1 MKKLLSTF
9 ILSASLCSLN
19 ANDGNESDL
28 STYNI
33 TLEAGYTSQL
43 VVNGVARHGDRSAFA
58 GFGFNKPLSLLDVHG
73 SALLVPEPNGDSSQS
88 HWNLGV
94 GKDLAVG
101 NWGLGL
107 EADVAYRQH
116 AAGIPDSTELSA
128 SASLLNPL
136 ATPFVRVLS
145 DLDLEQD
152 GFSVGLTKSFDVL
165 GADSFSL
172 NVAPVVEWF
181 EYTDYSSFTAA
192 LDLNLTVENGF
203 FSHFQP
209 FGSISYVDSDIDT
222 ADFNFASDDLDG
234 DVNVTVGLKYS
245 F

>member
-19 ANDGNESDL
+19 ANDGNQSDL

-33 TLEAGYTSQL
+33 SLEAGYTSQL

-58 GFGFNKPLSLLDVHG
+58 GFGFNKSLSLLDVKG

-88 HWNLGV
+88 HWSLGV
-94 GKDLAVG
+94 GKDIALG
-101 NWGLGL
+101 GWGLGL
-107 EADVAYRQH
+107 DADVAYRQH

-128 SASLLNPL
+128 TASLLNPL
-136 ATPFVRVLS
+136 ATPFVKVLS

-152 GFSVGLTKSFDVL
+152 GFSVGVTKSFDLL

-172 NVAPVVEWF
+172 NVTPAVEWF
-181 EYTDYSSFTAA
+181 EYTDYNSFLAA
-192 LDLNLTVENGF
+192 VDLNLTVENGF

-209 FGSISYVDSDIDT
+209 FGSITYVDSDIDT
-222 ADFNFASDDLDG
+222 ANFNFASKHLDG

>member
-9 ILSASLCSLN
+9 ILSASLCSLS

-33 TLEAGYTSQL
+33 SLEAGYTSQI

-58 GFGFNKPLSLLDVHG
+58 GFGFNKALPLLNVHG

-88 HWNLGV
+88 HWSLGV

-101 NWGLGL
+101 DWGIGL
-107 EADVAYRQH
+107 DADVAYRQH

-128 SASLLNPL
+128 TASLLNPW
-136 ATPFVRVLS
+136 ATPFVKVLS

-152 GFSVGLTKSFDVL
+152 GFSVGVTKSFDLL

-172 NVAPVVEWF
+172 NASPVVEWF
-181 EYTDYSSFTAA
+181 EYTDYSSFVAA
-192 LDLNLTVENGF
+192 VDLNLTVENGF

-209 FGSISYVDSDIDT
+209 FASVSYVDSDIET
-222 ADFNFASDDLDG
+222 ENFNFASDHLDG